1 MKMEATLKLI
11 LDKLNSIESEVKKT
25 NERIDSLE
33 NMIVKHS
40 NDQTRL
46 VVEAIESLE
55 NRTVGRT
62 ERMEVR
68 QAKLTD
74 RVDIL
79 EADISIIQGKL
90 ID

>member
-1 MKMEATLKLI
+1 MEETLKLI
-11 LDKLNSIESEVKKT
+11 LEKLNSIESEVKKT
-25 NERIDSLE
+25 NKRIDSLE
-33 NMIVKHS
+33 NMIIKHS